1 MLKYFN
7 SFQKCA
13 FRVKILQKY
22 NVDEEKQ
29 AYQYFQQYNKL
40 PDGFWKDWH
49 NIIQQAKI
57 RGAMMQRVH
66 LIKVPI
72 TSYIS
77 FELEFYK
84 KSLDKWEKIFYIPL
98 DECSIKVES
107 DFWIFDDSIV
117 LKMYYDK
124 DGYFLDFEDIK
135 NVGSYLSIK
144 EYLLENKR
152 NIKELF

>member
-57 RGAMMQRVH
+57 RGAIIQRVH

-117 LKMYYDK
+117 LKMNYDEYGRFINFEEINDCIYYLQVK
-124 DGYFLDFEDIK
+124 KFLLK
-135 NVGSYLSIK
+135 
-144 EYLLENKR
+144 NKR
-152 NIKELF
+152 NIEELF